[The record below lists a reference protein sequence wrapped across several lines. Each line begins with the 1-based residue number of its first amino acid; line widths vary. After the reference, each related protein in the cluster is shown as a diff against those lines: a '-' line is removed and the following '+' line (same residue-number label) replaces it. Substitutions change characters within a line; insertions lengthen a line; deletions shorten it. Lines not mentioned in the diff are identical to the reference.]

1 MSDQLTDILALTPN
15 GSVEELEGQILEL
28 IGDSQPLPG
37 DERRLR
43 ERYPICC
50 RMLLTPV
57 DPAARELLSAAA
69 TIFGK
74 DLSRSGICFSH
85 ELPLTHKRMIITL
98 TQSEVGQFRVEAEVA
113 WTRQTLVGLY
123 ETGCRLLRKVM

>member
-1 MSDQLTDILALTPN
+1 MSDQLTDMLAITPN
-15 GSVEELEGQILEL
+15 GSIEELEGQILEL

-37 DERRLR
+37 DERRVR

-57 DPAARELLSAAA
+57 DPAARELLSETAM
-69 TIFGK
+69 IFGK

-85 ELPLTHKRMIITL
+85 ELPLTHKRMVITL

-123 ETGCRLLRKVM
+123 ETGCRLIRKVM

>member
-1 MSDQLTDILALTPN
+1 MSDQLTDMLAITPD
-15 GSVEELEGQILEL
+15 GSVEELEGHILEL
-28 IGDSQPLPG
+28 IGDAQPLPG

-57 DPAARELLSAAA
+57 DRSARELPGESA

-85 ELPLTHKRMIITL
+85 ELPLDHKRMIITL

-113 WTRQTLVGLY
+113 WSRQTLVGLY
-123 ETGCRLLRKVM
+123 ETGCRFIRKVM